1 MLTNAH
7 SATLHNYSVARRK
20 SVQVWASVSGLGAST
35 CELLRRCVL
44 CHQEQH
50 ADAAQHLLAQRQI
63 ARTPEGVSNR
73 ALGPLL
79 LVRVSAISNAWV
91 HMQCALWSGEVGLRD
106 SVKIHVSRAA
116 PGKVAGRHPSPADV
130 HLYHEHSPHAT

>member
-1 MLTNAH
+1 MLVNADLDTVH
-7 SATLHNYSVARRK
+7 YKLVARHQ
-20 SVQVWASVSGLGAST
+20 SVKIWASVTGLRKQMRK
-35 CELLRRCVL
+35 LLRRCVL

-106 SVKIHVSRAA
+106 SCWSESCV
-116 PGKVAGRHPSPADV
+116 PSCCTRIGDELGPN
-130 HLYHEHSPHAT
+130 PC